1 MSAAADDGKGMLG
14 VRTRHLAPLV
24 QVATPVGGEV
34 ASDADPVR
42 VPSRPGTVVWG
53 ELPAAGTRAAVI
65 EVASGTTLDVDTV
78 SHHLMSDGRDP
89 RTAFAELGIAPSD
102 VLEDVVDIHHGVE
115 RAPGG
120 SPHVLTGPIAV
131 SGARPGDVLEVRI
144 LEATVRVPY
153 GINRGRPGAGLLPDL
168 LDDVAVRLFTV
179 DPDGQHLQM
188 GAVGRVP
195 LAPFPGIVTLTPP
208 GSAPGSDLPGGRRSA
223 RGVGRWGG
231 NLDLRQLTVGSA
243 LFLPVHVDGAGLY
256 LGDPHSAQGDGEA
269 NGTGVEHSCSFRIA
283 LRLHHDV
290 PASTPVVSTP
300 THWIATGIDRDLT
313 RALELATAAAVDLL
327 VGLSDDVLSTADAY
341 ALCGAGVDL
350 RIAEA
355 VNGEQLVYAMIPR
368 AMLLPPRR
376 PHPEVA

>member
-102 VLEDVVDIHHGVE
+102 VLEDVVDIHHSVE

-208 GSAPGSDLPGGRRSA
+208 GSAPG
-223 RGVGRWGG
+223 
-231 NLDLRQLTVGSA
+231 
-243 LFLPVHVDGAGLY
+243 
-256 LGDPHSAQGDGEA
+256 
-269 NGTGVEHSCSFRIA
+269 
-283 LRLHHDV
+283 
-290 PASTPVVSTP
+290 
-300 THWIATGIDRDLT
+300 
-313 RALELATAAAVDLL
+313 
-327 VGLSDDVLSTADAY
+327 
-341 ALCGAGVDL
+341 
-350 RIAEA
+350 
-355 VNGEQLVYAMIPR
+355 
-368 AMLLPPRR
+368 
-376 PHPEVA
+376 